1 LKSRNCV
8 ADDPFHGLVVTAS
21 CQHVVENYRPVVPE
35 WLRGE
40 RPFYFIIGDEL
51 VAAYDI
57 ECLLG
62 GGRSFFIIGDELV
75 DASSVISRM
84 GRGSTFSLNH
94 QLPDIDVISFANN
107 IENPSQT
114 VIIKWIAS
122 HF

>member
-1 LKSRNCV
+1 MKLKSRNCV

-40 RPFYFIIGDEL
+40 RPFY
-51 VAAYDI
+51 
-57 ECLLG
+57 
-62 GGRSFFIIGDELV
+62 FIIGDELV